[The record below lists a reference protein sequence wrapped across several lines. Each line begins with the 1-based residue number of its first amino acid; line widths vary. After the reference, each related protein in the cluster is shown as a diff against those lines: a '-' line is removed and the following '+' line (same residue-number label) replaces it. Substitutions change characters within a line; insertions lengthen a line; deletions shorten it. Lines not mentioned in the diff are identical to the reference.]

1 MENKEI
7 KFIADRYKKGRFST
21 DKAWN
26 SLGIRPFS
34 IWRKYR
40 VAAAVSAAVVL
51 TASAAI
57 IYKAST
63 APSISSGTEVTA
75 PIEADKDVVK
85 AIDFENTPLTV
96 VVEKINETYNV
107 KVTGLPESPEEYRL
121 SLHYEGTASDLVET
135 INEILGTEL
144 TVKNQ

>member
-1 MENKEI
+1 M
-7 KFIADRYKKGRFST
+7 
-21 DKAWN
+21 
-26 SLGIRPFS
+26 
-34 IWRKYR
+34 
-40 VAAAVSAAVVL
+40 
-51 TASAAI
+51 
-57 IYKAST
+57 
-63 APSISSGTEVTA
+63 
-75 PIEADKDVVK
+75 
-85 AIDFENTPLTV
+85 

>member
-21 DKAWN
+21 DKAW
-26 SLGIRPFS
+26 SRLGIRPVS
-34 IWRKYR
+34 IWKKYR

-63 APSISSGTEVTA
+63 VPSVPLETEMTA
-75 PIEADKDVVK
+75 PVVVGKDVVRV
-85 AIDFENTPLTV
+85 IDFENTPLTV

-107 KVTGLPESPEEYRL
+107 EVTGLPESPEEYRL
-121 SLHYEGTASDLVET
+121 SLHYEGPASDLVET

-144 TVKNQ
+144 TVKDQ

>member
-7 KFIADRYKKGRFST
+7 KFIAERYKKGRFST
-21 DKAWN
+21 DKGWN
-26 SLGIRPFS
+26 RLGIRPVS

-57 IYKAST
+57 IYKVT
-63 APSISSGTEVTA
+63 TVPSVPMETEISMPTVA
-75 PIEADKDVVK
+75 AKDVVK
-85 AIDFENTPLTV
+85 VIDFENTTLPV

-107 KVTGLPESPEEYRL
+107 KVTGIPETPEEYRL

-144 TVKNQ
+144 TVAEK

>member
-26 SLGIRPFS
+26 SLGIRPVS

-75 PIEADKDVVK
+75 
-85 AIDFENTPLTV
+85 
-96 VVEKINETYNV
+96 
-107 KVTGLPESPEEYRL
+107 
-121 SLHYEGTASDLVET
+121 SDLVET